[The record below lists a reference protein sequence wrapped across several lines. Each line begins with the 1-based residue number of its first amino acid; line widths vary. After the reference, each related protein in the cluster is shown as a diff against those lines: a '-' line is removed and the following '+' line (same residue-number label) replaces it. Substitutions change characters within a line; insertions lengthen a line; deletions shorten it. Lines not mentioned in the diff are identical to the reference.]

1 MKTFLLPLLAATV
14 TLSGC
19 STSAVLHPPSSSLR
33 DNVGR
38 VAVVA
43 LTNAPQIRYQVPDS
57 RTDVAA
63 ERQSFELVTPR
74 MVVNQTGPAYSRV
87 DGIVIGS
94 LAVAT
99 PLLVMTGAPVAQ
111 EVRRAYGLFVA
122 DSPASV
128 ASART
133 AMDAAVTGLRFDEQ
147 LRARLASALTHSA
160 PSVGTATSRRNADTV
175 LELMVYEPNL
185 SGSEGINPGL
195 RLSLG
200 LRVRLLDAC
209 SGTELYYDYLD
220 YRGPKHTL
228 VTWAAHD
235 AQLFRAEID
244 RCVSQLSQEI
254 VAQLFTRP
262 ANEIGDRATLAAVGI
277 ERRPPSRADTSR
289 DLLWSPTRNTSGYA
303 RR

>member
-19 STSAVLHPPSSSLR
+19 STSAVLRPPSASLR

-57 RTDVAA
+57 RADVAA
-63 ERQSFELVTPR
+63 ERQSFELITPR
-74 MVVNQTGPAYSRV
+74 MFVPARGGVPDPVSAALVLTG
-87 DGIVIGS
+87 
-94 LAVAT
+94 
-99 PLLVMTGAPVAQ
+99 PLLVMAGAPAAQ
-111 EVRRAYGLFVA
+111 EVRRAYGLLVA
-122 DSPASV
+122 DSAASV
-128 ASART
+128 AAART
-133 AMDAAVTGLRFDEQ
+133 AMDATVTGLRFDEQ
-147 LRARLASALTHSA
+147 LRDRLAATLTHSA
-160 PSVGTATSRRNADTV
+160 PTVGAAASRRDANTV

-200 LRVRLLDAC
+200 LRVRLLDAR

-244 RCVSQLSQEI
+244 RCLNQLSQEI
-254 VAQLFTRP
+254 IAQLFTRP

-277 ERRPPSRADTSR
+277 ERRPPSRTDSSR